1 MDNNKLKLAEERFY
15 SRFEALNSEIL
26 QEFGKTIS
34 KFEGLSVSE
43 AHKLAQQMKNGREI
57 DKIMEDLEKASQLS
71 RKDLEEL
78 LEIAAEENI
87 EFANVYYEAKGM
99 DKVSY
104 KDSKQFQNIV
114 KSVEKTTQGVF
125 LNLSSTTAIK
135 LLKDNGESYLKGIRE
150 AYEDVIDRCVLA
162 VATGQTNY
170 QKAMYDTI
178 KQLSSS
184 GVKKVYYENE
194 GKKPYARR
202 LDSSVRQNILEGV
215 RQVNIGVQGMD
226 KVSYK
231 DSKQFQDIVKSV
243 EKTTQGVF
251 LNLSSTTAIK
261 LLKDNGESYLKGIR
275 EAYEDVI
282 DRCVLAVATGQ
293 MDYQKAM
300 YDTIKQLSS
309 SGVKKI
315 FYDNEGKRAYARRLD
330 SSVRMNILDGVRQV
344 NIGIQEQVGKE
355 FGADGVEVSHHVNC
369 APDHIHIDGQQFSKK
384 KFEKI
389 NNNLTRPIASMNCRH
404 FVFSI
409 VLGVSS
415 PLYTKK
421 QLEEDRKNN
430 EKGFEYEGKHY
441 TLYEGEQL
449 QRKIELAVRQQK
461 DLQIIAKASNDKD
474 TISKSQSNITQL
486 TQKYKELS
494 KISGLPTKMDRMR
507 VVGYKRTNVAK
518 MK

>member
-1 MDNNKLKLAEERFY
+1 MNNEKLNLAIERFY
-15 SRFEALNSEIL
+15 ERYSKFNSEVL
-26 QEFGKTIS
+26 QLMGKTIK

-43 AHKLAQQMKNGREI
+43 AHKLSQMLKTGYDIE
-57 DKIMEDLEKASQLS
+57 KILADLERISELS
-71 RKDLEEL
+71 RKDIEDL
-78 LEIAAEENI
+78 LEITAKENI
-87 EFANVYYEAKGM
+87 DFANTYYEAKKM
-99 DKVSY
+99 EKISY
-104 KDSKQFQNIV
+104 ETSKQFQDLV
-114 KSVEKTTQGVF
+114 KAVEKTTKAEF
-125 LNLSSTTAIK
+125 TNLSKTTALK
-135 LLKDNGESYLKGIRE
+135 LLKDNGKPLYLDIKK
-150 AYEDVIDRCVLA
+150 AYNEIIDRCVLA
-162 VATGQTNY
+162 VSTGQYNY

-184 GVKKVYYENE
+184 GVKKIYYNNE
-194 GKKPYARR
+194 GK
-202 LDSSVRQNILEGV
+202 QE
-215 RQVNIGVQGMD
+215 
-226 KVSYK
+226 
-231 DSKQFQDIVKSV
+231 
-243 EKTTQGVF
+243 
-251 LNLSSTTAIK
+251 
-261 LLKDNGESYLKGIR
+261 
-275 EAYEDVI
+275 
-282 DRCVLAVATGQ
+282 
-293 MDYQKAM
+293 
-300 YDTIKQLSS
+300 
-309 SGVKKI
+309 
-315 FYDNEGKRAYARRLD
+315 YARRLD

-344 NIGIQEQVGKE
+344 NIGVQEQVGKE

-389 NNNLTRPIASMNCRH
+389 NNNLTRPVASMNCRH

-474 TISKSQSNITQL
+474 TISKTQSNITQL

-507 VVGYKRTNVAK
+507 VVGYQRVNVK
-518 MK
+518 NMR

>member
-15 SRFEALNSEIL
+15 TRFEALNSEIL

-34 KFEGLSVSE
+34 KFEGLTPSE
-43 AHKLAQQMKNGREI
+43 AHILAQQLKNGREI

-99 DKVSY
+99 DKISY
-104 KDSKQFQNIV
+104 KDSKQFQDIV

-125 LNLSSTTAIK
+125 TNLSSTTAIK
-135 LLKDNGESYLKGIRE
+135 LLKDNGEGYLKGIRE

-162 VATGQTNY
+162 VSTGQTNY

-215 RQVNIGVQGMD
+215 RQVNIG
-226 KVSYK
+226 
-231 DSKQFQDIVKSV
+231 
-243 EKTTQGVF
+243 
-251 LNLSSTTAIK
+251 
-261 LLKDNGESYLKGIR
+261 
-275 EAYEDVI
+275 
-282 DRCVLAVATGQ
+282 
-293 MDYQKAM
+293 
-300 YDTIKQLSS
+300 
-309 SGVKKI
+309 
-315 FYDNEGKRAYARRLD
+315 
-330 SSVRMNILDGVRQV
+330 
-344 NIGIQEQVGKE
+344 IQEQVGKE

-384 KFEKI
+384 QFERI
-389 NNNLTRPIASMNCRH
+389 NNNLIRPVASMNCRH

-430 EKGFEYEGKHY
+430 EKGFEYEGKKY

-449 QRKIELAVRQQK
+449 QRRLETKIRQQK
-461 DLQIIAKASNDKD
+461 DLQITSKASGNKEGVQ
-474 TISKSQSNITQL
+474 TAQQNITSL
-486 TQKYKELS
+486 TKKYKDFSE
-494 KISGLPTKMDRMR
+494 KAGLDTQMQRMR
-507 VVGYKRTNVAK
+507 VIGYKRTNVK
-518 MK
+518 NMR

>member
-15 SRFEALNSEIL
+15 TRFEALNSEIL

-34 KFEGLSVSE
+34 KFEGLTPTE
-43 AHKLAQQMKNGREI
+43 AHKLAQQLKNGREI

-104 KDSKQFQNIV
+104 KDSKQFQ
-114 KSVEKTTQGVF
+114 
-125 LNLSSTTAIK
+125 
-135 LLKDNGESYLKGIRE
+135 
-150 AYEDVIDRCVLA
+150 
-162 VATGQTNY
+162 
-170 QKAMYDTI
+170 
-178 KQLSSS
+178 
-184 GVKKVYYENE
+184 
-194 GKKPYARR
+194 
-202 LDSSVRQNILEGV
+202 
-215 RQVNIGVQGMD
+215 
-226 KVSYK
+226 
-231 DSKQFQDIVKSV
+231 DIVKSV

-251 LNLSSTTAIK
+251 TNLSSTTAIR
-261 LLKDNGESYLKGIR
+261 LLKDNGEGYLKGIR
-275 EAYEDVI
+275 EAYKDVI
-282 DRCVLAVATGQ
+282 DRCVLAVSTGQ
-293 MDYQKAM
+293 NNYQKAM

-355 FGADGVEVSHHVNC
+355 FGSNGVEISAHSPC
-369 APDHIHIDGQQFSKK
+369 ASDHIFIQGKQYSKK
-384 KFEKI
+384 QFEKI
-389 NNNLTRPIASMNCRH
+389 NSNLKRPIGTLNCTH

-415 PLYTKK
+415 PNYTKK
-421 QLEEDRKNN
+421 QLNQFKKESN
-430 EKGFEYEGKHY
+430 EIIEYEGKKY
-441 TLYEGEQL
+441 TRYEATQV
-449 QRKIELAVRQQK
+449 QRRLETKIRQQK
-461 DLQIIAKASNDKD
+461 DLQITSKASGNKEGVQ
-474 TISKSQSNITQL
+474 TAQQNITSL
-486 TQKYKELS
+486 TNKYKEFS
-494 KISGLPTKMDRMR
+494 EKSGLDTQMQRMR

>member
-1 MDNNKLKLAEERFY
+1 MMNNEKLELAIERFY

-34 KFEGLSVSE
+34 KFEGLTPTE
-43 AHKLAQQMKNGREI
+43 AHILAQQMKNGREI
-57 DKIMEDLEKASQLS
+57 DKIMENLEKASQLS

-78 LEIAAEENI
+78 LEIVAEENI
-87 EFANVYYEAKGM
+87 EFANVYYESKRM

-114 KSVEKTTQGVF
+114 KSVEKTTQEVF
-125 LNLSSTTAIK
+125 TNLSSTTAIK
-135 LLKDNGESYLKGIRE
+135 LLKDNGEGYLKGIRE

-178 KQLSSS
+178 KQLANS
-184 GVKKVYYENE
+184 GVRKIYYDNV
-194 GKKPYARR
+194 GKKRPDGTIIKYPYSRR
-202 LDSSVRQNILEGV
+202 LDSSVRQ
-215 RQVNIGVQGMD
+215 
-226 KVSYK
+226 
-231 DSKQFQDIVKSV
+231 
-243 EKTTQGVF
+243 
-251 LNLSSTTAIK
+251 
-261 LLKDNGESYLKGIR
+261 
-275 EAYEDVI
+275 
-282 DRCVLAVATGQ
+282 
-293 MDYQKAM
+293 
-300 YDTIKQLSS
+300 
-309 SGVKKI
+309 
-315 FYDNEGKRAYARRLD
+315 
-330 SSVRMNILDGVRQV
+330 NILDGVRQV

-389 NNNLTRPIASMNCRH
+389 NNNLTRPVASMNCRH

-430 EKGFEYEGKHY
+430 EKGFEYEGKKY

-474 TISKSQSNITQL
+474 TISKTQNNITQL

-507 VVGYKRTNVAK
+507 VVGFKRINVNN

>member
-1 MDNNKLKLAEERFY
+1 MMNNEKLELAIERFY

-34 KFEGLSVSE
+34 KFEGLTPTE
-43 AHKLAQQMKNGREI
+43 AHILAQQMKNGREI

-87 EFANVYYEAKGM
+87 EFANVYYESKRM

-135 LLKDNGESYLKGIRE
+135 LLKDNGEGYLKGIRE

-178 KQLSSS
+178 KQLANS
-184 GVKKVYYENE
+184 GVRKIYYDNV
-194 GKKPYARR
+194 GKKRPDGTIIKYPYSRR
-202 LDSSVRQNILEGV
+202 LDSSVRQ
-215 RQVNIGVQGMD
+215 
-226 KVSYK
+226 
-231 DSKQFQDIVKSV
+231 
-243 EKTTQGVF
+243 
-251 LNLSSTTAIK
+251 
-261 LLKDNGESYLKGIR
+261 
-275 EAYEDVI
+275 
-282 DRCVLAVATGQ
+282 
-293 MDYQKAM
+293 
-300 YDTIKQLSS
+300 
-309 SGVKKI
+309 
-315 FYDNEGKRAYARRLD
+315 
-330 SSVRMNILDGVRQV
+330 NILDGVRQV

-507 VVGYKRTNVAK
+507 VVGYQRVNVNK
-518 MK
+518 LK

>member
-1 MDNNKLKLAEERFY
+1 MNNDKLNLALERFVR
-15 SRFEALNSEIL
+15 RFEEFNTKVLE
-26 QEFGKTIS
+26 EFGKTIK
-34 KFEGLSVSE
+34 KFEKLTPSQ
-43 AHKLAQQMKNGREI
+43 AHKLAQQLKNGRDI
-57 DKIMEDLEKASQLS
+57 DKILVDLERISQLS
-71 RKDLEEL
+71 RKDIEEL
-78 LEIAAEENI
+78 LEITAKENVD
-87 EFANVYYEAKGM
+87 FANTYYEAKAM

-104 KDSKQFQNIV
+104 ETSKQFQDLV
-114 KSVEKTTQGVF
+114 KAVEKTTKGEF
-125 LNLSSTTAIK
+125 ANLSNTTALK
-135 LLKDNGESYLKGIRE
+135 LLKDNGKPLYLDIKK
-150 AYEDVIDRCVLA
+150 AY
-162 VATGQTNY
+162 
-170 QKAMYDTI
+170 
-178 KQLSSS
+178 
-184 GVKKVYYENE
+184 NE
-194 GKKPYARR
+194 
-202 LDSSVRQNILEGV
+202 
-215 RQVNIGVQGMD
+215 
-226 KVSYK
+226 
-231 DSKQFQDIVKSV
+231 
-243 EKTTQGVF
+243 
-251 LNLSSTTAIK
+251 
-261 LLKDNGESYLKGIR
+261 
-275 EAYEDVI
+275 VI

-330 SSVRMNILDGVRQV
+330 SSVRQNILDGVRQV

-384 KFEKI
+384 QFEKI
-389 NNNLTRPIASMNCRH
+389 NNNLTRPVASMNCRH

-461 DLQIIAKASNDKD
+461 DLQIIAKASGDKE
-474 TISKSQSNITQL
+474 TIGLAQKNITNL
-486 TQKYKELS
+486 TKEYKKFSEVA
-494 KISGLPTKMDRMR
+494 GLDTKMNRLR
-507 VVGYKRTNVAK
+507 VVGYKRTSTK
-518 MK
+518 

>member
-1 MDNNKLKLAEERFY
+1 MMNNEKLELAIERFVN
-15 SRFEALNSEIL
+15 RFEKINSEIL
-26 QEFGKTIS
+26 REFGKTIS
-34 KFEGLSVSE
+34 KFEGLTPSE
-43 AHKLAQQMKNGREI
+43 AHILAQQMKNGREI

-104 KDSKQFQNIV
+104 KDSKQFQDIV

-125 LNLSSTTAIK
+125 ANLSSTTAIK
-135 LLKDNGESYLKGIRE
+135 LLKDNGDG
-150 AYEDVIDRCVLA
+150 
-162 VATGQTNY
+162 
-170 QKAMYDTI
+170 
-178 KQLSSS
+178 
-184 GVKKVYYENE
+184 
-194 GKKPYARR
+194 
-202 LDSSVRQNILEGV
+202 
-215 RQVNIGVQGMD
+215 
-226 KVSYK
+226 
-231 DSKQFQDIVKSV
+231 
-243 EKTTQGVF
+243 
-251 LNLSSTTAIK
+251 
-261 LLKDNGESYLKGIR
+261 YLKGIR

-293 MDYQKAM
+293 MNYQKAM

-330 SSVRMNILDGVRQV
+330 SSVRQNILEGVRQV
-344 NIGIQEQVGKE
+344 NIGVQEQVGKE

-369 APDHIHIDGQQFSKK
+369 APDHIHIDGKQFSKK
-384 KFEKI
+384 QFEKI
-389 NNNLTRPIASMNCRH
+389 NNNLTRPVASMNCRH

-421 QLEEDRKNN
+421 QLEQDRKNN
-430 EKGFEYEGKHY
+430 EKGFEYEGKKY

-507 VVGYKRTNVAK
+507 VVGYQRVNVNK
-518 MK
+518 LK

>member
-1 MDNNKLKLAEERFY
+1 MNNDKLELALERFVR
-15 SRFEALNSEIL
+15 RFEEFNTKVLE
-26 QEFGKTIS
+26 EFGKTIS
-34 KFEGLSVSE
+34 KFEGLTASQ
-43 AHKLAQQMKNGREI
+43 AHKLAQQMKNGRDI
-57 DKIMEDLEKASQLS
+57 DKILADLERISESS
-71 RKDLEEL
+71 RKDIEDL
-78 LEIAAEENI
+78 LEITAKENI
-87 EFANVYYEAKGM
+87 DFANTYYEAKAL

-104 KDSKQFQNIV
+104 ETSKQFQDIV
-114 KSVEKTTQGVF
+114 KAVEKMTKAEFT
-125 LNLSSTTAIK
+125 NLSRTTALK
-135 LLKDNGESYLKGIRE
+135 LLKDNGKPLYLDIKK
-150 AYEDVIDRCVLA
+150 AYNEVIDRCVLA
-162 VATGQTNY
+162 VATGQ
-170 QKAMYDTI
+170 YD
-178 KQLSSS
+178 
-184 GVKKVYYENE
+184 
-194 GKKPYARR
+194 
-202 LDSSVRQNILEGV
+202 
-215 RQVNIGVQGMD
+215 
-226 KVSYK
+226 YK
-231 DSKQFQDIVKSV
+231 
-243 EKTTQGVF
+243 
-251 LNLSSTTAIK
+251 
-261 LLKDNGESYLKGIR
+261 
-275 EAYEDVI
+275 
-282 DRCVLAVATGQ
+282 
-293 MDYQKAM
+293 KAM

-315 FYDNEGKRAYARRLD
+315 FYDNEGKQEYARRLD

-344 NIGIQEQVGKE
+344 NIGIQKQVGKE

-389 NNNLTRPIASMNCRH
+389 NNNLTRPVASMNCRH

-507 VVGYKRTNVAK
+507 VVGYQRVRF
-518 MK
+518 

>member
-15 SRFEALNSEIL
+15 TRFEALNSEIL
-26 QEFGKTIS
+26 QKFGKTIS
-34 KFEGLSVSE
+34 KFESLTPTE
-43 AHKLAQQMKNGREI
+43 AHKLAQQLKNGREI

-104 KDSKQFQNIV
+104 KDSKQFQDIV

-125 LNLSSTTAIK
+125 ANLSSTTAIK
-135 LLKDNGESYLKGIRE
+135 LLKDNGEGYLMGIRE
-150 AYEDVIDRCVLA
+150 AYKDVIDRCVLA

-184 GVKKVYYENE
+184 GVKKVYYDNK
-194 GKKPYARR
+194 GK
-202 LDSSVRQNILEGV
+202 Q
-215 RQVNIGVQGMD
+215 
-226 KVSYK
+226 
-231 DSKQFQDIVKSV
+231 
-243 EKTTQGVF
+243 
-251 LNLSSTTAIK
+251 
-261 LLKDNGESYLKGIR
+261 
-275 EAYEDVI
+275 
-282 DRCVLAVATGQ
+282 
-293 MDYQKAM
+293 
-300 YDTIKQLSS
+300 
-309 SGVKKI
+309 
-315 FYDNEGKRAYARRLD
+315 AYARRLD

-389 NNNLTRPIASMNCRH
+389 NNNLTRPVASMNCRH

-421 QLEEDRKNN
+421 QLEQDRKNN

-507 VVGYKRTNVAK
+507 VVGYQRVRF
-518 MK
+518 

>member
-1 MDNNKLKLAEERFY
+1 MDNDKLKLAEERFY

-43 AHKLAQQMKNGREI
+43 AHILAQQMKNGREI

-135 LLKDNGESYLKGIRE
+135 LLKDNGEGYLKGIRE

-178 KQLSSS
+178 KQLANS
-184 GVKKVYYENE
+184 GVRKIYYDNV
-194 GKKPYARR
+194 GKKRPDGTIIKYPYSRR
-202 LDSSVRQNILEGV
+202 LDSSVRQNILDGV
-215 RQVNIGVQGMD
+215 RQVNIGV
-226 KVSYK
+226 
-231 DSKQFQDIVKSV
+231 
-243 EKTTQGVF
+243 
-251 LNLSSTTAIK
+251 
-261 LLKDNGESYLKGIR
+261 
-275 EAYEDVI
+275 
-282 DRCVLAVATGQ
+282 
-293 MDYQKAM
+293 
-300 YDTIKQLSS
+300 
-309 SGVKKI
+309 
-315 FYDNEGKRAYARRLD
+315 
-330 SSVRMNILDGVRQV
+330 
-344 NIGIQEQVGKE
+344 QEQVGKE

-389 NNNLTRPIASMNCRH
+389 NNNLTRPVASMNCRH

-421 QLEEDRKNN
+421 QLEQDRKKN
-430 EKGFEYEGKHY
+430 EKGFEYEGKKY

-507 VVGYKRTNVAK
+507 VVGYQRVNVNK
-518 MK
+518 LK

>member
-26 QEFGKTIS
+26 QKFGKTIS

-104 KDSKQFQNIV
+104 KDSKQFQDIV

-125 LNLSSTTAIK
+125 TNLSSTTAIK
-135 LLKDNGESYLKGIRE
+135 LLKDNGEGYLKGIRE

-178 KQLSSS
+178 KQLANS
-184 GVKKVYYENE
+184 GVRKIYYDNV
-194 GKKPYARR
+194 GKKRPDGTIIKYPYSRR
-202 LDSSVRQNILEGV
+202 LDSSVRQ
-215 RQVNIGVQGMD
+215 
-226 KVSYK
+226 
-231 DSKQFQDIVKSV
+231 
-243 EKTTQGVF
+243 
-251 LNLSSTTAIK
+251 
-261 LLKDNGESYLKGIR
+261 
-275 EAYEDVI
+275 
-282 DRCVLAVATGQ
+282 
-293 MDYQKAM
+293 
-300 YDTIKQLSS
+300 
-309 SGVKKI
+309 
-315 FYDNEGKRAYARRLD
+315 
-330 SSVRMNILDGVRQV
+330 NILDGVRQV

-389 NNNLTRPIASMNCRH
+389 NNNLTRPVASMNCRH

-507 VVGYKRTNVAK
+507 VVGYQRVNVNN

>member
-15 SRFEALNSEIL
+15 TRFEALNSEIL

-34 KFEGLSVSE
+34 KFEGLTPTE
-43 AHKLAQQMKNGREI
+43 AHILAQQMKNGREI

-104 KDSKQFQNIV
+104 KDSKQFQDIV

-125 LNLSSTTAIK
+125 ANLSSTTAIK
-135 LLKDNGESYLKGIRE
+135 LLKDNGEGYLKGIRE

-162 VATGQTNY
+162 VSTGQN
-170 QKAMYDTI
+170 
-178 KQLSSS
+178 
-184 GVKKVYYENE
+184 N
-194 GKKPYARR
+194 
-202 LDSSVRQNILEGV
+202 
-215 RQVNIGVQGMD
+215 
-226 KVSYK
+226 
-231 DSKQFQDIVKSV
+231 
-243 EKTTQGVF
+243 
-251 LNLSSTTAIK
+251 
-261 LLKDNGESYLKGIR
+261 
-275 EAYEDVI
+275 
-282 DRCVLAVATGQ
+282 
-293 MDYQKAM
+293 YQKAM

-330 SSVRMNILDGVRQV
+330 SSVRQNILEGVRQV
-344 NIGIQEQVGKE
+344 NIGVQEQVGKE

-389 NNNLTRPIASMNCRH
+389 NNNLTRPVASMNCRH

-507 VVGYKRTNVAK
+507 VVGYQRVNVNK
-518 MK
+518 LK

>member
-1 MDNNKLKLAEERFY
+1 MMNNEKLELAIERFY

-43 AHKLAQQMKNGREI
+43 AHILAQQMKNGREI

-104 KDSKQFQNIV
+104 KDSKQFQDIV

-125 LNLSSTTAIK
+125 ANLSSTTAIK
-135 LLKDNGESYLKGIRE
+135 LLKDNGEGYLKGIRE

-215 RQVNIGVQGMD
+215 RQVNIG
-226 KVSYK
+226 
-231 DSKQFQDIVKSV
+231 
-243 EKTTQGVF
+243 
-251 LNLSSTTAIK
+251 
-261 LLKDNGESYLKGIR
+261 
-275 EAYEDVI
+275 
-282 DRCVLAVATGQ
+282 
-293 MDYQKAM
+293 
-300 YDTIKQLSS
+300 
-309 SGVKKI
+309 
-315 FYDNEGKRAYARRLD
+315 
-330 SSVRMNILDGVRQV
+330 
-344 NIGIQEQVGKE
+344 IQEQVGKE

-389 NNNLTRPIASMNCRH
+389 NNNLTRPVASMNCRH

-430 EKGFEYEGKHY
+430 EKGFEYEGKKY

-507 VVGYKRTNVAK
+507 VVGYN
-518 MK
+518 

>member
-1 MDNNKLKLAEERFY
+1 MNNDKLELALERFVR
-15 SRFEALNSEIL
+15 RFEEFNTKVLE
-26 QEFGKTIS
+26 EFGKTIS
-34 KFEGLSVSE
+34 KFDGLTATQ
-43 AHKLAQQMKNGREI
+43 AHKIAQQLKNGRDIE
-57 DKIMEDLEKASQLS
+57 KILADLERISELS
-71 RKDLEEL
+71 RKDIEDL
-78 LEIAAEENI
+78 LEITAKENI
-87 EFANVYYEAKGM
+87 AFANTYYEAKAM

-104 KDSKQFQNIV
+104 
-114 KSVEKTTQGVF
+114 ET
-125 LNLSSTTAIK
+125 
-135 LLKDNGESYLKGIRE
+135 
-150 AYEDVIDRCVLA
+150 
-162 VATGQTNY
+162 
-170 QKAMYDTI
+170 
-178 KQLSSS
+178 
-184 GVKKVYYENE
+184 
-194 GKKPYARR
+194 
-202 LDSSVRQNILEGV
+202 
-215 RQVNIGVQGMD
+215 
-226 KVSYK
+226 
-231 DSKQFQDIVKSV
+231 SKQFQDIVKAV
-243 EKTTQGVF
+243 EKMTKAEFT
-251 LNLSSTTAIK
+251 NLSRTTALK
-261 LLKDNGESYLKGIR
+261 LLKDNGKPLYLDIKK
-275 EAYEDVI
+275 AYNEVI

-315 FYDNEGKRAYARRLD
+315 YYDNEGKRAYARRLD

-389 NNNLTRPIASMNCRH
+389 NNNLTRPVASMNCRH

-461 DLQIIAKASNDKD
+461 DLQIIAKSSGDKD
-474 TISKSQSNITQL
+474 TISKAQSNITQL

-494 KISGLPTKMDRMR
+494 KISGLPTKMNRLR
-507 VVGYKRTNVAK
+507 VVGYKRTSTK
-518 MK
+518 

>member
-26 QEFGKTIS
+26 QEFGKAIS

-135 LLKDNGESYLKGIRE
+135 LLKDNGEG
-150 AYEDVIDRCVLA
+150 
-162 VATGQTNY
+162 
-170 QKAMYDTI
+170 
-178 KQLSSS
+178 
-184 GVKKVYYENE
+184 
-194 GKKPYARR
+194 
-202 LDSSVRQNILEGV
+202 
-215 RQVNIGVQGMD
+215 
-226 KVSYK
+226 
-231 DSKQFQDIVKSV
+231 
-243 EKTTQGVF
+243 
-251 LNLSSTTAIK
+251 
-261 LLKDNGESYLKGIR
+261 YLKGIR

-461 DLQIIAKASNDKD
+461 DLQIIAKSSGDKD
-474 TISKSQSNITQL
+474 TISKAQSNITQL

-507 VVGYKRTNVAK
+507 VVGYQRVNVNK
-518 MK
+518 LK

>member
-15 SRFEALNSEIL
+15 TRFEALNSEIL
-26 QEFGKTIS
+26 QKFGKTIS
-34 KFEGLSVSE
+34 KFEGLTPSE
-43 AHKLAQQMKNGREI
+43 AHILAQQMKNGREI

-104 KDSKQFQNIV
+104 KDSKQFQDIV

-125 LNLSSTTAIK
+125 ANLSSTTAIK
-135 LLKDNGESYLKGIRE
+135 LLKDNGEGYLKGIRE

-162 VATGQTNY
+162 VSTGQTNY
-170 QKAMYDTI
+170 QKVMYDTI
-178 KQLSSS
+178 KQLANS
-184 GVKKVYYENE
+184 GV
-194 GKKPYARR
+194 R
-202 LDSSVRQNILEGV
+202 
-215 RQVNIGVQGMD
+215 
-226 KVSYK
+226 
-231 DSKQFQDIVKSV
+231 
-243 EKTTQGVF
+243 
-251 LNLSSTTAIK
+251 
-261 LLKDNGESYLKGIR
+261 
-275 EAYEDVI
+275 
-282 DRCVLAVATGQ
+282 
-293 MDYQKAM
+293 
-300 YDTIKQLSS
+300 
-309 SGVKKI
+309 KI
-315 FYDNEGKRAYARRLD
+315 YYDNVGKRAYARRLD
-330 SSVRMNILDGVRQV
+330 SSVRQNILDGVRQV

-389 NNNLTRPIASMNCRH
+389 NNNLTRPVASMNCRH

>member
-15 SRFEALNSEIL
+15 TRFEALNSEIL
-26 QEFGKTIS
+26 QKFGKTIS
-34 KFEGLSVSE
+34 KFESLTLTE
-43 AHKLAQQMKNGREI
+43 AHILAQQMKNGREI

-104 KDSKQFQNIV
+104 KDSKQFQDIV

-125 LNLSSTTAIK
+125 ANLSNTTAIK
-135 LLKDNGESYLKGIRE
+135 LLKDNGEGYLKGIRE

-162 VATGQTNY
+162 V
-170 QKAMYDTI
+170 
-178 KQLSSS
+178 S
-184 GVKKVYYENE
+184 
-194 GKKPYARR
+194 
-202 LDSSVRQNILEGV
+202 
-215 RQVNIGVQGMD
+215 
-226 KVSYK
+226 
-231 DSKQFQDIVKSV
+231 
-243 EKTTQGVF
+243 
-251 LNLSSTTAIK
+251 
-261 LLKDNGESYLKGIR
+261 
-275 EAYEDVI
+275 
-282 DRCVLAVATGQ
+282 TGQ
-293 MDYQKAM
+293 MNYQKAM

-330 SSVRMNILDGVRQV
+330 SSVRQNILEGVRQV
-344 NIGIQEQVGKE
+344 NIGVQEQVGKE

-389 NNNLTRPIASMNCRH
+389 NNNLTRPVASMNCRH

-421 QLEEDRKNN
+421 QLEQDRKKN
-430 EKGFEYEGKHY
+430 EKGFEYEGKKY

-507 VVGYKRTNVAK
+507 VVGYQRVNVNK
-518 MK
+518 LK

>member
-26 QEFGKTIS
+26 QEFGKAIS

-135 LLKDNGESYLKGIRE
+135 LLKDNGEG
-150 AYEDVIDRCVLA
+150 
-162 VATGQTNY
+162 
-170 QKAMYDTI
+170 
-178 KQLSSS
+178 
-184 GVKKVYYENE
+184 
-194 GKKPYARR
+194 
-202 LDSSVRQNILEGV
+202 
-215 RQVNIGVQGMD
+215 
-226 KVSYK
+226 
-231 DSKQFQDIVKSV
+231 
-243 EKTTQGVF
+243 
-251 LNLSSTTAIK
+251 
-261 LLKDNGESYLKGIR
+261 YLKGIR

-461 DLQIIAKASNDKD
+461 DLQIIAKSSGDKD
-474 TISKSQSNITQL
+474 TISKAQSNITQL

-507 VVGYKRTNVAK
+507 VVGYQRVNVNN

>member
-1 MDNNKLKLAEERFY
+1 MMNNEKLELAIERFY

-26 QEFGKTIS
+26 QKFGKTIS
-34 KFEGLSVSE
+34 KFEGLTPTE

-87 EFANVYYEAKGM
+87 EFANVYYKAKGM

-104 KDSKQFQNIV
+104 KDSKQFQDIV

-125 LNLSSTTAIK
+125 ANLSSTTAIK
-135 LLKDNGESYLKGIRE
+135 LLKGNGEGYLMGIRE
-150 AYEDVIDRCVLA
+150 AYKDVIDRCVLA
-162 VATGQTNY
+162 VSTGQNNY
-170 QKAMYDTI
+170 QKAMCDTI

-215 RQVNIGVQGMD
+215 RQVNIGVQ
-226 KVSYK
+226 
-231 DSKQFQDIVKSV
+231 
-243 EKTTQGVF
+243 
-251 LNLSSTTAIK
+251 
-261 LLKDNGESYLKGIR
+261 
-275 EAYEDVI
+275 
-282 DRCVLAVATGQ
+282 
-293 MDYQKAM
+293 
-300 YDTIKQLSS
+300 
-309 SGVKKI
+309 
-315 FYDNEGKRAYARRLD
+315 
-330 SSVRMNILDGVRQV
+330 
-344 NIGIQEQVGKE
+344 EQVGKE

-389 NNNLTRPIASMNCRH
+389 NNNLTRPVASMNCRH

-507 VVGYKRTNVAK
+507 VVGYQRVNVNK
-518 MK
+518 LK

>member
-104 KDSKQFQNIV
+104 KDSKQFQDIV

-135 LLKDNGESYLKGIRE
+135 LLKDNGEGYLKGIRE

-178 KQLSSS
+178 KQLANS
-184 GVKKVYYENE
+184 GVRKIYYDNV
-194 GKKPYARR
+194 GKKRPDGTIIKYPYSRR
-202 LDSSVRQNILEGV
+202 LDSSVRQ
-215 RQVNIGVQGMD
+215 
-226 KVSYK
+226 
-231 DSKQFQDIVKSV
+231 
-243 EKTTQGVF
+243 
-251 LNLSSTTAIK
+251 
-261 LLKDNGESYLKGIR
+261 
-275 EAYEDVI
+275 
-282 DRCVLAVATGQ
+282 
-293 MDYQKAM
+293 
-300 YDTIKQLSS
+300 
-309 SGVKKI
+309 
-315 FYDNEGKRAYARRLD
+315 
-330 SSVRMNILDGVRQV
+330 NILDGVRQV

-389 NNNLTRPIASMNCRH
+389 NNNLTRPVASMNCRH

-409 VLGVSS
+409 ILGVSS

-430 EKGFEYEGKHY
+430 KKGFEYEGKHY

-474 TISKSQSNITQL
+474 TISKAQSNITQL

>member
-1 MDNNKLKLAEERFY
+1 MNNDKLELALERFVR
-15 SRFEALNSEIL
+15 RFEEFNTKVLED
-26 QEFGKTIS
+26 FGKTIK
-34 KFEGLSVSE
+34 KFEKLTPSQ
-43 AHKLAQQMKNGREI
+43 AHKLAQQMKNGRDIE
-57 DKIMEDLEKASQLS
+57 KILADLERISELS
-71 RKDLEEL
+71 RKDIEEL
-78 LEIAAEENI
+78 LEITAKENI
-87 EFANVYYEAKGM
+87 DFANTYYEAKAM

-104 KDSKQFQNIV
+104 ETSKQFQNLV
-114 KSVEKTTQGVF
+114 KAVEKTTKGEF
-125 LNLSSTTAIK
+125 TNLSKTTALK
-135 LLKDNGESYLKGIRE
+135 LLKDNGKPLYLDIKK
-150 AYEDVIDRCVLA
+150 AY
-162 VATGQTNY
+162 
-170 QKAMYDTI
+170 
-178 KQLSSS
+178 
-184 GVKKVYYENE
+184 NE
-194 GKKPYARR
+194 
-202 LDSSVRQNILEGV
+202 
-215 RQVNIGVQGMD
+215 
-226 KVSYK
+226 
-231 DSKQFQDIVKSV
+231 
-243 EKTTQGVF
+243 
-251 LNLSSTTAIK
+251 
-261 LLKDNGESYLKGIR
+261 
-275 EAYEDVI
+275 VI

-389 NNNLTRPIASMNCRH
+389 NNNLTRPVASMNCRH

-430 EKGFEYEGKHY
+430 EKGFEYEGNKY

-486 TQKYKELS
+486 IQKYKELS

-507 VVGYKRTNVAK
+507 VVGYQRVNVNK
-518 MK
+518 LK

>member
-1 MDNNKLKLAEERFY
+1 MNNDKLELALERFVK
-15 SRFEALNSEIL
+15 RFEEFNTEVLE
-26 QEFGKTIS
+26 EFGKTIK
-34 KFEGLSVSE
+34 KFEKLTPSQ
-43 AHKLAQQMKNGREI
+43 AHKLAQQMKNGRDI
-57 DKIMEDLEKASQLS
+57 DKILNDLERISELS
-71 RKDLEEL
+71 RKDIEEL
-78 LEIAAEENI
+78 LEITAKENI
-87 EFANVYYEAKGM
+87 DFANIYYEAKKM

-104 KDSKQFQNIV
+104 EDSKQFQDLV
-114 KSVEKTTQGVF
+114 KAVEKTTKGEF
-125 LNLSSTTAIK
+125 TNLSKTTALK
-135 LLKDNGESYLKGIRE
+135 LLKDNGKPLYLDIKK
-150 AYEDVIDRCVLA
+150 AY
-162 VATGQTNY
+162 
-170 QKAMYDTI
+170 
-178 KQLSSS
+178 
-184 GVKKVYYENE
+184 NE
-194 GKKPYARR
+194 
-202 LDSSVRQNILEGV
+202 
-215 RQVNIGVQGMD
+215 
-226 KVSYK
+226 
-231 DSKQFQDIVKSV
+231 
-243 EKTTQGVF
+243 
-251 LNLSSTTAIK
+251 
-261 LLKDNGESYLKGIR
+261 
-275 EAYEDVI
+275 VI

-300 YDTIKQLSS
+300 YDTIKQLAS

-315 FYDNEGKRAYARRLD
+315 YYDNESKRAYARRLD
-330 SSVRMNILDGVRQV
+330 SSVRMNILDGVKQV

-389 NNNLTRPIASMNCRH
+389 NNNLTRPVASMNCRH

>member
-1 MDNNKLKLAEERFY
+1 MNNDKLNLALERFVR
-15 SRFEALNSEIL
+15 RFEEFNTEVLE
-26 QEFGKTIS
+26 EFGKTIK
-34 KFEGLSVSE
+34 KFEKLTPSQ
-43 AHKLAQQMKNGREI
+43 AHKLAQQMKNGRDIE
-57 DKIMEDLEKASQLS
+57 KILADLERISELS
-71 RKDLEEL
+71 RKDIEEL
-78 LEIAAEENI
+78 LEITAKENI
-87 EFANVYYEAKGM
+87 DFANTYYEAK
-99 DKVSY
+99 K
-104 KDSKQFQNIV
+104 
-114 KSVEKTTQGVF
+114 
-125 LNLSSTTAIK
+125 
-135 LLKDNGESYLKGIRE
+135 
-150 AYEDVIDRCVLA
+150 
-162 VATGQTNY
+162 
-170 QKAMYDTI
+170 
-178 KQLSSS
+178 
-184 GVKKVYYENE
+184 
-194 GKKPYARR
+194 
-202 LDSSVRQNILEGV
+202 
-215 RQVNIGVQGMD
+215 MD

-231 DSKQFQDIVKSV
+231 DSKQFQDLVKAV
-243 EKTTQGVF
+243 EKTTKGEF
-251 LNLSSTTAIK
+251 TNLSKTTALK
-261 LLKDNGESYLKGIR
+261 LLKDNGKPLYLDIKK
-275 EAYEDVI
+275 AYNEVI

-300 YDTIKQLSS
+300 YDTIKQLSI
-309 SGVKKI
+309 SGVKKVY
-315 FYDNEGKRAYARRLD
+315 YDNQNKRAYARRLD

-369 APDHIHIDGQQFSKK
+369 APDHIYIDGQQFSKK

-389 NNNLTRPIASMNCRH
+389 NNNLTRPVASMNCRH

-421 QLEEDRKNN
+421 QLEQDRKNN
-430 EKGFEYEGKHY
+430 EKGFEYEGKNY

-507 VVGYKRTNVAK
+507 VVGYQRVNVNK
-518 MK
+518 LK